1 MILVVIADDS
11 DLTDRRR
18 DLLRRLDA
26 QHEVLYCCIGDV
38 TMTDPELSGRDL
50 HVVGVGA
57 QVPAFFRQS
66 VMLHDDLVA
75 TMRRRSEATTTAL
88 GKLGIAA
95 VRLTGESSVVPG
107 VVELLE
113 RHRRTR
119 R

>member
-1 MILVVIADDS
+1 
-11 DLTDRRR
+11 
-18 DLLRRLDA
+18 
-26 QHEVLYCCIGDV
+26 
-38 TMTDPELSGRDL
+38 MT
-50 HVVGVGA
+50 
-57 QVPAFFRQS
+57 
-66 VMLHDDLVA
+66 LHDDLVA

-95 VRLTGESSVVPG
+95 VRLSGESSVVPG